1 MPRAAADDYRN
12 AYTVYSRGGDDG
24 LKSSLL
30 ADAERAD
37 SNNGVAE
44 PLGSLQQPADA
55 SGSLPGGIGA
65 GLPPLS
71 RDQKR
76 KWGLMVGLSLLGTLA
91 GTIPGPLMIFLQ
103 VRSDILRAAVLQR
116 PSAAVV
122 LTLCALCQ
130 SQYFND
136 GKPCITKAETD
147 SQGCKDALST
157 ISFVSG
163 WYLPSRLPSAS
174 AALSDLGC
182 CTGSKLGP
190 AFWPSSSRP

>member
-1 MPRAAADDYRN
+1 M
-12 AYTVYSRGGDDG
+12 
-24 LKSSLL
+24 
-30 ADAERAD
+30 
-37 SNNGVAE
+37 
-44 PLGSLQQPADA
+44 
-55 SGSLPGGIGA
+55 
-65 GLPPLS
+65 
-71 RDQKR
+71 
-76 KWGLMVGLSLLGTLA
+76 
-91 GTIPGPLMIFLQ
+91 
-103 VRSDILRAAVLQR
+103 
-116 PSAAVV
+116 

-163 WYLPSRLPSAS
+163 WYVQQLSSAPSVFFLPKVQ
-174 AALSDLGC
+174 LSLSDSLSFDLGC

>member
-1 MPRAAADDYRN
+1 MPRADEDDYRN

-30 ADAERAD
+30 SDAERAD
-37 SNNGVAE
+37 SNNGVE
-44 PLGSLQQPADA
+44 PLSLQQPADA

-71 RDQKR
+71 RDQKF

-103 VRSDILRAAVLQR
+103 VRSDDILRAAVLQR

-122 LTLCALCQ
+122 LTLCVLCQ

-147 SQGCKDALST
+147 SQG
-157 ISFVSG
+157 
-163 WYLPSRLPSAS
+163 
-174 AALSDLGC
+174 
-182 CTGSKLGP
+182 
-190 AFWPSSSRP
+190 

>member
-1 MPRAAADDYRN
+1 M
-12 AYTVYSRGGDDG
+12 
-24 LKSSLL
+24 
-30 ADAERAD
+30 
-37 SNNGVAE
+37 
-44 PLGSLQQPADA
+44 
-55 SGSLPGGIGA
+55 
-65 GLPPLS
+65 
-71 RDQKR
+71 
-76 KWGLMVGLSLLGTLA
+76 
-91 GTIPGPLMIFLQ
+91 
-103 VRSDILRAAVLQR
+103 
-116 PSAAVV
+116 

-163 WYLPSRLPSAS
+163 WCAAAQLSSLRFLPSES
-174 AALSDLGC
+174 AALSLSLSDSLSFDLGC

>member
-1 MPRAAADDYRN
+1 MKRGSKQTTRA
-12 AYTVYSRGGDDG
+12 RGRRRRCGEAPG
-24 LKSSLL
+24 
-30 ADAERAD
+30 ARQA
-37 SNNGVAE
+37 
-44 PLGSLQQPADA
+44 PACK
-55 SGSLPGGIGA
+55 LC
-65 GLPPLS
+65 
-71 RDQKR
+71 

-103 VRSDILRAAVLQR
+103 VRSAVILRAAVLQR

-163 WYLPSRLPSAS
+163 WYGSMCSSSAQLPPRLPSES
-174 AALSDLGC
+174 AALSLSL
-182 CTGSKLGP
+182 TL
-190 AFWPSSSRP
+190 